1 MSKIVFFCIPAH
13 GHTNPTLG
21 VVRELIKRGH
31 EVWYYSYD
39 SMREKI
45 EGAGAKFV
53 SCDEYDP
60 QTKLSADD
68 GERIGKDLAFSTNLI
83 VDMTLALDDAI
94 IKDMTDLQPD
104 VIIADS
110 MAYWGKLI
118 AKKLNIPFIS
128 STTTFAFN
136 RYSAKVMKG
145 KGDSLFSVLFS
156 MPKINKSLNRL
167 REKGYEVKNIL
178 SIIENDNDTNT
189 IVYTAPEFQP
199 YAETFSDKYAF
210 VGASIRPIT
219 EPMEKTDIP
228 TVYVS
233 LGTVINQ
240 RREFFKNCIEA
251 LGNRPY
257 RVIMSVGEYT
267 DISSFGELPENIQVV
282 SKVDQM
288 AVLAVA
294 DVFITHC
301 GMNSVNEA
309 LYFGVPL
316 ILVPQTPEQSGVAY
330 RTREVGAGLPLENN
344 EVQTIRDAVGTL
356 LRDETYKRAAKQLS
370 DAFHSL
376 KGAVAAADVIE
387 RIV

>member
-94 IKDMTDLQPD
+94 IKDMTDLQP
-104 VIIADS
+104 
-110 MAYWGKLI
+110 
-118 AKKLNIPFIS
+118 
-128 STTTFAFN
+128 
-136 RYSAKVMKG
+136 
-145 KGDSLFSVLFS
+145 
-156 MPKINKSLNRL
+156 
-167 REKGYEVKNIL
+167 
-178 SIIENDNDTNT
+178 
-189 IVYTAPEFQP
+189 

-251 LGNRPY
+251 LGNRAY

-294 DVFITHC
+294 DIFITHC

-309 LYFGVPL
+309 LYFGVPM

-356 LRDETYKRAAKQLS
+356 LRDETYKRAAEQLS

-387 RIV
+387 NVIVK